1 MDSVGLLERLV
12 AFPTISARSN
22 LPLIT
27 FVRDYLA
34 GFGIEATI
42 LADASGTKAN
52 LFATIGPG
60 DRPGIM
66 LSGHTDVVPVEGQA
80 WTSDPFTLIER
91 EGKLF
96 GRGAADMK
104 GFVACMLRAAGL
116 AAKRRLAMPQQLALS
131 HDEEIGCVGVRAM
144 LEILARAPVKPRLC
158 IVGEPTSLSVALGH
172 KGKVAARATCC
183 GVEAHSALAPEALN
197 AIHLAADF
205 VNALRAR
212 QAAIATSGARDPA
225 YDVPF
230 TTIHAGVIHGGT
242 ALNIVPNRTL
252 VDFEIRNIGADDAE
266 RILAD
271 IVEDAEAIAAPHR
284 RRFPAAAICV
294 EVVNAYPGLD
304 NSENSDA
311 AAFVHSLLNKAR
323 TTKVAFGTEG
333 GLFQQRL
340 GVPAVLCGPGSMA
353 QGHKPDEFIARTQ
366 LDACDRMMDRLLDAL
381 A

>member
-22 LPLIT
+22 LPLIG

-34 GFGIEATI
+34 ELGIEATV

-52 LFATIGPG
+52 LFATIGPS

-80 WTSDPFTLIER
+80 WTCDPFTLIER

-104 GFVACMLRAAGL
+104 GFVACMLRAAAL
-116 AAKRRLAMPQQLALS
+116 AAKRRLATPLQLALS

-144 LEILARAPVKPRLC
+144 LEVLARAPVRPRLC
-158 IVGEPTSLSVALGH
+158 IVGEPTSLAVALGH

-212 QAAIATSGARDPA
+212 QAAIAATGPRDPA

-242 ALNIVPNRTL
+242 ALNIVPNRTI
-252 VDFEIRNIGADDAE
+252 VDFEIRNIAADDAD

-271 IVEDAEAIAAPHR
+271 IARDAEAVAAPHR
-284 RRFPAAAICV
+284 PRFPAAAICV
-294 EVVNAYPGLD
+294 EAVNAYPGLD
-304 NSENSDA
+304 NPTDSEA
-311 AAFVHSLLNKAR
+311 AAFVRGLLDGAP

-340 GVPAVLCGPGSMA
+340 GVPAIVCGPGSMA